1 MNYWLFKSEPGAWSW
16 DDQVKEGKRGAEWD
30 GVRNYQA
37 GNNMKAMKIGDKGF
51 FYHSVN
57 EKRIMG
63 IVEVCKLWYLDPSD
77 PKGKFGMVDVRAM
90 EPFPKPVTLAEVK
103 ADERLMELPLVTNS
117 RLSVQPVDTN
127 SWKIICRMGGLKV

>member
-90 EPFPKPVTLAEVK
+90 EPFPNPVTLAEVK
-103 ADERLMELPLVTNS
+103 TNERLVELPLVTNS

>member
-57 EKRIMG
+57 EKQIMG

-127 SWKIICRMGGLKV
+127 SWEIICRMGGLKV

>member
-57 EKRIMG
+57 EKQIMG

-90 EPFPKPVTLAEVK
+90 EPFPNPVTLAEVK

>member
-127 SWKIICRMGGLKV
+127 SWKIICRIGGLKA

>member
-57 EKRIMG
+57 EKQIMG

-127 SWKIICRMGGLKV
+127 SWKIICRIGGLKV

>member
-1 MNYWLFKSEPGAWSW
+1 
-16 DDQVKEGKRGAEWD
+16 
-30 GVRNYQA
+30 
-37 GNNMKAMKIGDKGF
+37 MKAMKIGDKGF